1 MKCLRLKNYSKTKNK
16 MRKISPR
23 IIIFLLSGLLLTA
36 CMPSVSIRVLNPADI
51 TFPEEIR
58 KVVVVNRTYP
68 DEEGKVLNI
77 IEGVLT
83 GEGVGTDRRA
93 TEECIRGMIE
103 TMLQSPRF
111 DLVRP
116 STTTLRGSG
125 TGAFPETLS
134 WEVVQR
140 ICEESGADALI
151 TLEAFDSD
159 SRIAY
164 RNVVV
169 KEKQKDGRM
178 MDVPYVDSDMRM
190 IVTNG
195 WRIYDYRNRRI
206 IDEFRA
212 DDFLNFQG
220 RGRVQQEALA
230 NLPQRFD
237 ALMRTGFHAGKQ
249 YGHRIS
255 PMWGRVTRSY
265 YKKGN
270 EDLKRAARYA
280 ERDKW
285 EEAANIW
292 RNLTKSQESKVAER
306 ASYNMAVFCEVEGRL
321 DLAIEWANNTYQD
334 YGLKRAKNYA
344 ATLRARMN
352 RDKKAQEQMGSQP
365 QEGQ

>member
-1 MKCLRLKNYSKTKNK
+1 MKIKSTFYAGF
-16 MRKISPR
+16 IA
-23 IIIFLLSGLLLTA
+23 FLLVLSG
-36 CMPSVSIRVLNPADI
+36 CMPSVSIRVLNPADN
-51 TFPEEIR
+51 TFPDHIR

-68 DEEGKVLNI
+68 DEEGKVLNV
-77 IEGVLT
+77 IEGMLT

-116 STTTLRGSG
+116 STTTLKGSG
-125 TGAFPETLS
+125 TGAFPETLP

-159 SRIAY
+159 SRVAF

-169 KEKQKDGRM
+169 KEKQRDGRVL
-178 MDVPYVDSDMRM
+178 DVPYVDSDMRM

-195 WRIYDYRNRRI
+195 WRIYDYKSRRI

-212 DDFLNFQG
+212 DDFLNFNG

-230 NLPQRFD
+230 NLPPRFD

-255 PMWGRVTRSY
+255 PMWGRVSRSY
-265 YKKGN
+265 YKKGS
-270 EDLKRAARYA
+270 EDLQRAARYA
-280 ERDKW
+280 EKDKW

-292 RNLTKSQESKVAER
+292 RNLTKSQENKVAER
-306 ASYNMAVFCEVEGRL
+306 ASYNMAVFCEVQGRL

-334 YGLKRAKNYA
+334 YGLKKARDYSR
-344 ATLRARMN
+344 TLKARMN
-352 RDKKAQEQMGSQP
+352 RDRKAQEQMGNP
-365 QEGQ
+365 QEEQGN

>member
-1 MKCLRLKNYSKTKNK
+1 MKRYSLILGVFIA
-16 MRKISPR
+16 IS
-23 IIIFLLSGLLLTA
+23 ILMSS
-36 CMPSVSIRVLNPADI
+36 CMPSVSIKVLNPADI
-51 TFPEEIR
+51 TFPEGIR

-68 DEEGKVLNI
+68 DEEGKVLNV

-83 GEGVGTDRRA
+83 GEGIGTDRRA

-159 SRIAY
+159 SRLAY

-169 KEKQKDGRM
+169 KEKQKDGRIL
-178 MDVPYVDSDMRM
+178 DVPYVDSDMRM

-212 DDFLNFQG
+212 DDYLNFNG

-230 NLPQRFD
+230 NLPPRFD
-237 ALMRTGFHAGKQ
+237 ALMRTGFHAGQQ

-255 PMWGRVTRSY
+255 PMWGRVSRSY

-285 EEAANIW
+285 DEAANIW
-292 RNLTKSQESKVAER
+292 RNLTKSQESKIAER

-321 DLAIEWANNTYQD
+321 DLAIEWANNAYQD
-334 YGLKRAKNYA
+334 YGLKKARDYSR
-344 ATLRARMN
+344 TLKARMN
-352 RDKKAQEQMGSQP
+352 RDKKAQEQMGTQP
-365 QEGQ
+365 QQGE